1 MTLSV
6 FLAIGT
12 MGLISATRAVAEERS
27 GASEWASYTAERA
40 VAHATTQL
48 GTPYQY
54 GGSGPSGFDCSG
66 LVQWAYKKAGKAI
79 SRTTYT
85 QYREG
90 SAVPRSRLRRGD
102 LLFFYSGPSHV
113 GMYVGNGQMIHA
125 PRTGRAVQIVTMA
138 RYYDRKFVGARR
150 VA

>member
-6 FLAIGT
+6 FLAIST
-12 MGLISATRAVAEERS
+12 TGLISATRAVADEH
-27 GASEWASYTAERA
+27 GGVSEWASYTAERA
-40 VAHATTQL
+40 VTYATAQV
-48 GTPYQY
+48 GTPYKF

-113 GMYVGNGQMIHA
+113 GMYVGNGHMIHA
-125 PRTGRAVQIVTMA
+125 PRSGRLVQIVDMA
-138 RYYDRKFVGARR
+138 RYYDRKLVGARR